1 MGLIPGRGTKIPQ
14 ATWWSQK
21 TNKRF
26 SEVGNYPVIAIV
38 TEVQRWVCTCSSF
51 PLGWCY
57 ILEVFSN
64 HPGYSHLVPRGFGMG
79 RGEVFIIKEYIY
91 TDCDI
96 LAYLSLRG
104 YSAKKKKNHLRQVR
118 FADYSEMSLGFDL
131 IRCDEANRSG
141 DNCHE
146 GRSSYFQLPRNRR
159 HGTQGHA
166 GKHLGQSRGREGR
179 GKHEHKPVF
188 WLLWEK
194 QGRAA

>member
-1 MGLIPGRGTKIPQ
+1 M
-14 ATWWSQK
+14 
-21 TNKRF
+21 
-26 SEVGNYPVIAIV
+26 
-38 TEVQRWVCTCSSF
+38 
-51 PLGWCY
+51 
-57 ILEVFSN
+57 
-64 HPGYSHLVPRGFGMG
+64 
-79 RGEVFIIKEYIY
+79 FIIKEYIY

-104 YSAKKKKNHLRQVR
+104 YSAKKKNHLRQVR

-179 GKHEHKPVF
+179 GKCEHKPVF

-194 QGRAA
+194 QGRAAGLASLNNFSGLSLGYRDDPKFSGMIYLGQRKY

>member
-104 YSAKKKKNHLRQVR
+104 YSAKKKKKS
-118 FADYSEMSLGFDL
+118 SEAGE
-131 IRCDEANRSG
+131 IRWLQWNVSWIWFNQMWWGQQIR
-141 DNCHE
+141 
-146 GRSSYFQLPRNRR
+146 RQLPWR
-159 HGTQGHA
+159 
-166 GKHLGQSRGREGR
+166 K
-179 GKHEHKPVF
+179 K
-188 WLLWEK
+188 LLLP
-194 QGRAA
+194 AP